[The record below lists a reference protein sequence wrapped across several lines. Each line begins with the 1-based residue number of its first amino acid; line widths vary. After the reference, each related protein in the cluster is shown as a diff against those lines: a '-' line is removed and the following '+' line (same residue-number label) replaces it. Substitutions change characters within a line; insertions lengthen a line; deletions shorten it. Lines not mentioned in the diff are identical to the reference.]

1 MACVVVTKTALSVRV
16 DALADAGEKSTPSA
30 PKISLED
37 RAKLEARLRSVEA
50 ESDFTVYDALPCDLI
65 SRSVSSSA
73 QLHLPINH
81 TEKRGGLYG
90 TIHRLSARKHRTLYA
105 RPSSSVYGVIVSSI
119 TLYSDLCVWRS
130 IFCRLS
136 MVSRLSSSLR

>member
-16 DALADAGEKSTPSA
+16 DAFTDAGEKSTPSA

-50 ESDFTVYDALPCDLI
+50 ENDFTVYDALPCDLI

-73 QLHLPINH
+73 QLHLPIN
-81 TEKRGGLYG
+81 
-90 TIHRLSARKHRTLYA
+90 RTGRSTDCLQ
-105 RPSSSVYGVIVSSI
+105 
-119 TLYSDLCVWRS
+119 RS
-130 IFCRLS
+130 IERCMHGRHRAY
-136 MVSRLSSSLR
+136 MG